1 MGAGRGPPL
10 LKKKV
15 RATNTKWLQYHQ
27 GRRCSILVAIGGIPD
42 NHKCT
47 NLDWD
52 KILINGRKTQETS
65 FIRFNGIDSCVDL
78 N

>member
-1 MGAGRGPPL
+1 MGASRGPPL
-10 LKKKV
+10 LKKKA

-42 NHKCT
+42 NQKCT

-52 KILINGRKTQETS
+52 KILMVAKHKKPV